1 MSGLRQDIKTSSGIN
16 DPKVVRFVNPQEE
29 ENLVTI
35 VMSVVVVIT
44 GPVVVVKG
52 MVAVKK

>member
-1 MSGLRQDIKTSSGIN
+1 MSGLRQDIRTSSGIN

-44 GPVVVVKG
+44 GLVVVVKG
-52 MVAVKK
+52 MVAVKS